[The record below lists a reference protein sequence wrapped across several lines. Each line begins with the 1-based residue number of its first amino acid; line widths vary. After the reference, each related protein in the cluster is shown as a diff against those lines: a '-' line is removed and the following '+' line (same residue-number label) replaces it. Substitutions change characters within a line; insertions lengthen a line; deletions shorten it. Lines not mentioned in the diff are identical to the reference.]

1 MADRWGL
8 IAGNGRFPF
17 LILEAARSQGIEMIV
32 AAIRGEASS
41 EIEKHALEVHWM
53 GLGQLGKLIDTFKK
67 ARIKRAIMAGQV
79 KHTQIFSSTIPDWR
93 MIRMLASL
101 PARNTDSI
109 IGGVARVL
117 GEEGIRLEDS
127 TLLLKP
133 LLPRAGVLTRRV
145 PEPDEQADLDYGRAI
160 AREIARLDL
169 GQTIAV
175 CDRAV
180 VAIEAME
187 GTDSTIRRAGTLVN
201 GRRFSVIKVSKPNQ
215 DLRFDIPVVGLPTLE
230 AMKQAGATT
239 LGLDAGKTLIFDR
252 EEFVQRA
259 DRSGIAVDIVE
270 PSIGGRGK
278 TGADF

>member
-133 LLPRAGVLTRRV
+133 LLPAAGALTRRV

-187 GTDSTIRRAGTLVN
+187 GTDATIRRAGTLVN

-215 DLRFDIPVVGLPTLE
+215 DMRFDIPVVGLPTLD
-230 AMKQAGATT
+230 AMKQAGATA
-239 LGLDAGKTLIFDR
+239 LGLDAGRTLIFDR

-259 DRSGIAVDIVE
+259 DRSGIAVDIVQPASRPRSE
-270 PSIGGRGK
+270 PH
-278 TGADF
+278 A